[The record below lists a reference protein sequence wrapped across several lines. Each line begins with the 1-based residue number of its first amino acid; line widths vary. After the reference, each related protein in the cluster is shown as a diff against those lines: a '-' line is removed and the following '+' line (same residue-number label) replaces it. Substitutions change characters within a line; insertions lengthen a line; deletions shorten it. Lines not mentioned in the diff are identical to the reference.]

1 MTVSQKVQIVTFDQ
15 GPSLSDVTVKS
26 LLTDSTVTGGT
37 ADSCPEIATDA
48 GVYVAEFVNADAAA
62 LIPAGAYRLRA
73 VIGGAPLNRYV
84 TLKGVDGE
92 VAYSTDVP
100 PASSSGI
107 SVANVTKSLDD
118 TGPITFSWPVTGA
131 VITAQVSID
140 NGLYQAAHG
149 TFAFLRTDEPG
160 IHYYTL
166 SFDADDRPTAEGTAR
181 YKLID
186 GSGIRGYI
194 NLSMN
199 VSSGGGGGGGTESD
213 LMVSTTIATLASQTS
228 FTLTAGSADNDAY
241 NRQLVVITDSATSTQ
256 KARGIVSDYVG
267 SSKTVT
273 LTSAPAFTIAAGD
286 SISIIA
292 IGSDVSSTQVL
303 SAVSSAIVSA
313 GITTTVTGMPT
324 FLRVGDARTVANGG
338 AIPVRLYNV
347 DDDSL
352 LFGLGENLFEDATIT
367 FSLRRTG
374 TDSVEGVEDAAIPC
388 TWVEDGADGYVQIAY
403 EADALDDCDAMDKLK
418 EKDCH
423 RWGIKFQ
430 WGTDDPIT
438 PIYGNISVLRKI
450 VTTQS

>member
-1 MTVSQKVQIVTFDQ
+1 MTVSQKVHIDTNDY
-15 GPSLSDVTVKS
+15 GASLT
-26 LLTDSTVTGGT
+26 LPTLANLTTGATIADGT
-37 ADSCPEIATDA
+37 AASCNEQTAHS
-48 GVYVAEFVNADAAA
+48 GVYIADFVGASSLN
-62 LIPAGAYRLRA
+62 LIPAGTYRILTS
-73 VIGGAPLNRYV
+73 VSGAPLKRFV
-84 TLKGVDGE
+84 TLTGVDGE
-92 VAYSTDVP
+92 VAYARTD
-100 PASSSGI
+100 ATAELD
-107 SVANVTKSLDD
+107 SVTLSKIDAILED
-118 TGPITFSWPVTGA
+118 TGTT
-131 VITAQVSID
+131 
-140 NGLYQAAHG
+140 L
-149 TFAFLRTDEPG
+149 PG
-160 IHYYTL
+160 QI
-166 SFDADDRPTAEGTAR
+166 
-181 YKLID
+181 
-186 GSGIRGYI
+186 
-194 NLSMN
+194 
-199 VSSGGGGGGGTESD
+199 SSGGTEST

-241 NRQLVVITDSATSTQ
+241 NRQLVVITDAATSTQ

-286 SISIIA
+286 SISIVA
-292 IGSDVSSTQVL
+292 IGSDVSSVQVL
-303 SAVSSAIVSA
+303 SAVSSAIASA

-352 LFGLGENLFEDATIT
+352 LFGLGTNLFEDATIT
-367 FSLRRTG
+367 FSLRRAG
-374 TDSVEGVEDAAIPC
+374 TDVTEGVEDAAIPC
-388 TWVEDGADGYVQIAY
+388 TWVEDGSDGYVQIAY